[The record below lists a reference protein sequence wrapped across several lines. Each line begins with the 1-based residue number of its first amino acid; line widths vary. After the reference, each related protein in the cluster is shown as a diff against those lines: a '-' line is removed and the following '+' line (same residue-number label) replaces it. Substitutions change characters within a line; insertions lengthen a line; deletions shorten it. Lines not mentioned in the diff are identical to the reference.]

1 MGLSFSSVLSIKQ
14 SALRASSG
22 KDCLQPVY
30 MANSVSYPGA
40 NTVTLTQGVHM
51 NQTDPIR
58 YRKPGWF
65 TQHIFNRAVSLLTRA
80 GISIWGSRILEVT
93 GRSSG
98 EPRRVPVNLLSIDDN
113 QYLVSAR
120 GTGQW
125 VRNVRAAGG
134 RLDLLLGRTRQ
145 HWVATELTDDQKP
158 PVLRAYLRRW
168 KAEVGVFF
176 EGVSADSSDDELRA
190 AGPNHPVF
198 LLRPAS

>member
-1 MGLSFSSVLSIKQ
+1 
-14 SALRASSG
+14 
-22 KDCLQPVY
+22 
-30 MANSVSYPGA
+30 
-40 NTVTLTQGVHM
+40 M
-51 NQTDPIR
+51 NEAGPAR

-65 TQHIFNRAVSLLTRA
+65 TQHILNKAVALLTRA
-80 GISIWGSRILEVT
+80 GISVWGSRVLEVA
-93 GRSSG
+93 GRTSG
-98 EPRRVPVNLLSIDDN
+98 EPRRVPVNLLSFDDN

-125 VRNVRAAGG
+125 VRNVRAAHG
-134 RLDLLLGRTRQ
+134 RLDLLHGRSRK
-145 HWVATELTDDQKP
+145 HWVATELSDEEKP
-158 PVLRAYLRRW
+158 PVLRAYLSRW

>member
-1 MGLSFSSVLSIKQ
+1 MND
-14 SALRASSG
+14 AR
-22 KDCLQPVY
+22 PV
-30 MANSVSYPGA
+30 
-40 NTVTLTQGVHM
+40 
-51 NQTDPIR
+51 R

-65 TQHIFNRAVSLLTRA
+65 TQHIFNEAVTVLTRA
-80 GISIWGSRILEVT
+80 GVSIWGTRVLEVA
-93 GRSSG
+93 GRNSG
-98 EPRRVPVNLLSIDDN
+98 EPRRVPVNLLSLDGN

-134 RLDLLLGRTRQ
+134 RLDLLLGRSRQ
-145 HWVATELTDDQKP
+145 HWVATELTDDEKP

-168 KAEVGVFF
+168 RAEVGVFF

-198 LLRPAS
+198 LLHSAS